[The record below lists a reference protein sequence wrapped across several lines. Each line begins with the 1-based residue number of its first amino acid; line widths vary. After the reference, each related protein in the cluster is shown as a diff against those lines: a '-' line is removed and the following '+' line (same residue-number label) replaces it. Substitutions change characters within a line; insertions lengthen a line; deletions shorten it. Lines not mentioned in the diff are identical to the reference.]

1 MNERETVDA
10 ELAALREQQR
20 ENARQARIVRIL
32 QRVRFN
38 GKVLKDCA
46 ANEELILELPPM
58 SPDAI
63 SQAFA
68 ANPKLAEG
76 FLWIDPPA
84 SKTDPK
90 VLERDQQTL
99 EVAAREYRAF
109 GAPQANLSLVR

>member
-1 MNERETVDA
+1 MPRSGEGAGSMNEQETSKT

-38 GKVLKDCA
+38 GKVLKDCD
-46 ANEELILELPPM
+46 ANEGLILELPPQLT
-58 SPDAI
+58 PDEI

-68 ANPKLAEG
+68 ANPRLAEG
-76 FLWIDPPA
+76 FLWIDPPG

-90 VLERDQQTL
+90 
-99 EVAAREYRAF
+99 
-109 GAPQANLSLVR
+109 

>member
-1 MNERETVDA
+1 MNERETSNT

-20 ENARQARIVRIL
+20 ENARQGRIVRIL

-46 ANEELILELPPM
+46 ANEELILELPPQM
-58 SPDAI
+58 TPDEI

-76 FLWIDPPA
+76 FLWIDPPP
-84 SKTDPK
+84 SKMDPTQ
-90 VLERDQQTL
+90 LEKDRQTL
-99 EVAAREYRAF
+99 EAA
-109 GAPQANLSLVR
+109 ANANR